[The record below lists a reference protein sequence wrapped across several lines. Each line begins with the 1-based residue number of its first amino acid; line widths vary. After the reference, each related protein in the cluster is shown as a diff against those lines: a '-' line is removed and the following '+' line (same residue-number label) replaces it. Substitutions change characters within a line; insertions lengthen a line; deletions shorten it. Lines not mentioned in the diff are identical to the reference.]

1 MGQSFGSGACFG
13 IVRTLPVTM
22 RAVPTASVSGTCT
35 PYGADGSA
43 SGHSA
48 FSSTAMDQNNTDHL
62 GTGGW
67 GGASGI
73 SAGYAVVVL
82 AAEAAAYR
90 DASAEL

>member
-1 MGQSFGSGACFG
+1 
-13 IVRTLPVTM
+13 M
-22 RAVPTASVSGTCT
+22 RAAPTSSVSGTYT
-35 PYGADGSA
+35 PYGDDGST

-48 FSSTAMDQNNTDHL
+48 FSSKGMDQNNVNHL

-73 SAGYAVVVL
+73 GGGGRAVVVKVD
-82 AAEAAAYR
+82 EADAYI